1 MHNYMQYK
9 PTTIMIHT
17 NTYHDTHHANAYQY
31 VPHYIPRYIPI
42 QTIKSNTY
50 QHVHI
55 TSLMIKLLGND
66 LWHDSESIVA
76 KVFRQTCC
84 KWKVMFDSH
93 VETCSDWTGSHF
105 SLSEF
110 SDRWPAQ
117 WLFQL
122 QSQLCPIPQCVLI
135 TGNVLWSRILLYL
148 VCPRYSSWA
157 ILK

>member
-55 TSLMIKLLGND
+55 ASLMIKLLGND

-76 KVFRQTCC
+76 KVFRQTGR

-110 SDRWPAQ
+110 SVDDLLDDYFNSNLSYVQFHNVCWSLAMFCGQ
-117 WLFQL
+117 GYCCIL
-122 QSQLCPIPQCVLI
+122 SVLDI
-135 TGNVLWSRILLYL
+135 RVELS
-148 VCPRYSSWA
+148 
-157 ILK
+157 